1 LNSQDRSRWGAA
13 LRFIGIGWFVALSI
27 LLGVVGGVWL
37 DGKLG
42 TRPVL
47 VIVGLFLGL
56 STAFY
61 GVYRLLRSIMR
72 SR

>member
-1 LNSQDRSRWGAA
+1 MSSQDRSRWVTA

-27 LLGVVGGVWL
+27 LLGVLGGVWL
-37 DGKLG
+37 DNKLG

-47 VIVGLFLGL
+47 VIIGLFLGV
-56 STAFY
+56 SVAFY
-61 GVYRLLRSIMR
+61 GVYRIARSFTR

>member
-1 LNSQDRSRWGAA
+1 MSSQDRRGWSTA

-27 LLGVVGGVWL
+27 LMGVLGGVWL
-37 DGKLG
+37 DEKFG

-47 VIVGLFLGL
+47 VIVGLFLGG
-56 STAFY
+56 SVAFY
-61 GVYRLLRSIMR
+61 GVYRLLRSFIR

>member
-1 LNSQDRSRWGAA
+1 LNSQDRSRWGTA

-37 DGKLG
+37 DRKLG
-42 TRPVL
+42 TGPVL

-61 GVYRLLRSIMR
+61 GVYRMLRSIMR